1 MNAEPAALTRFGA
14 WGQLGMIALAV
25 GFWVGGI
32 STGFLASCLGYFVV
46 TMVGI
51 FGMSRAESGIV
62 GAVISLHPSGIA
74 TTLLLCHSVS
84 SSN

>member
-25 GFWVGGI
+25 GCWVGGR
-32 STGFLASCLGYFVV
+32 SAGLLVSCIGYFVV

-51 FGMSRAESGIV
+51 YGMNKAESGIV
-62 GAVISLHPSGIA
+62 GAVMYPFILPGLIPLYYFA
-74 TTLLLCHSVS
+74 TR
-84 SSN
+84 